1 MAQDETSSII
11 TSSGEAP
18 SATAGHAEGAFGDVG
33 QALESGAGRLL
44 GSAVLIGAGVLVEP
58 ELVGGALLGAGVL
71 YALPLI
77 GRIAR
82 PLLNTAVRVGYSAV
96 VTASDV
102 VSQAGQQVQNIVAD
116 ARSQYQQ
123 PGTRSS
129 GLVR

>member
-1 MAQDETSSII
+1 MAQDETPSII
-11 TSSGEAP
+11 TSSGEAL
-18 SATAGHAEGAFGDVG
+18 SATASHGEAALGDVS
-33 QALESGAGRLL
+33 QTLESGAGRLL

-82 PLLNTAVRVGYSAV
+82 PLLNTAVRLGYSAV
-96 VTASDV
+96 VTAGDL
-102 VSQAGQQVQNIVAD
+102 VSQAGQQVQDVVAD

-129 GLVR
+129 SLGR